1 METKVYE
8 ESMATGKWY
17 WLRGTE
23 QLPQLGKAIP
33 ERGLGALV
41 DGDRYPGGSVL
52 KRYTHS
58 FWFVIPGAAGSV
70 SLYVCVAHI
79 PVYRDDDVSQTER
92 KLAFDEISEGLTLFR
107 GKGLLA
113 VVGDLNSRTAMNGDT
128 ALKACGKEL
137 LKFCNDVDHS
147 LFIVNSSDELCEGQF
162 TRVVPS
168 VRDGVATLDQTTI
181 DYALVEM
188 NAMNLVRKLTILE
201 ETELSPVM
209 SDHRPL
215 LLELNWI
222 NNVKAPARSNV
233 AARRC
238 LRLHGRSRHLLNSF
252 EDRLEPQL
260 VQLNAQVEESSI
272 AERWSELKV
281 LFLRAADDHFG
292 TRLIGHASKA
302 WVGGDMK
309 VLFQIRKLAR
319 LVSKA
324 ACQHDETLVLAARE
338 LMDDVTKLLKA
349 TQRSK

>member
-1 METKVYE
+1 M
-8 ESMATGKWY
+8 
-17 WLRGTE
+17 
-23 QLPQLGKAIP
+23 
-33 ERGLGALV
+33 
-41 DGDRYPGGSVL
+41 
-52 KRYTHS
+52 
-58 FWFVIPGAAGSV
+58 
-70 SLYVCVAHI
+70 
-79 PVYRDDDVSQTER
+79 
-92 KLAFDEISEGLTLFR
+92 
-107 GKGLLA
+107 
-113 VVGDLNSRTAMNGDT
+113 
-128 ALKACGKEL
+128 
-137 LKFCNDVDHS
+137 
-147 LFIVNSSDELCEGQF
+147 
-162 TRVVPS
+162 VPS

-222 NNVKAPARSNV
+222 NNFKAPARSNV

-324 ACQHDETLVLAARE
+324 ACQHDETLALAARE

-349 TQRSK
+349 TQRSKRKAKNLAAFREIEAAHGRSNLFWSKWKSRVGSISTKESFESVINDQGAVTSDPLQVLQEKIGKTFAR